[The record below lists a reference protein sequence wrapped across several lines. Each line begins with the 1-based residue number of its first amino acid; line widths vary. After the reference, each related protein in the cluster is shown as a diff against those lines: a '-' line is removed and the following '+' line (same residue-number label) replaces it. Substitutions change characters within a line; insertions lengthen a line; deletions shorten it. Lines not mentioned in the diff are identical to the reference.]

1 MISNQNNKNKKAFT
15 LVELAIVLLVIGIL
29 AGIVLRNMGGFTV
42 QARDAR
48 RIADL
53 RNTAIYLQAYFSRFG
68 GYPTTASW
76 TGLERTLADA
86 KIVNNLPKDPA
97 GGNYYY
103 YSCKKNA
110 DDTSFNVA
118 ILKAVLETAT
128 SENPELYRQSLSSTS
143 GISTCTPD
151 SDNNN
156 PYTNSSVCFGTTTFC
171 LAL

>member
-68 GYPTTASW
+68 TYPTTASW
-76 TGLERTLADA
+76 TQLEAELRN
-86 KIVNNLPKDPA
+86 KNIVNNLPKDPS
-97 GGNYYY
+97 NRLYDYYP
-103 YSCKKNA
+103 CRKNES
-110 DDTSFNVA
+110 DVSSNVA
-118 ILKAVLETAT
+118 ILRAILETKFN
-128 SENPELYRQSLSSTS
+128 ENPELYNQRLSSTS
-143 GISTCTPD
+143 GISTCT
-151 SDNNN
+151 SLGNDN
-156 PYTNSSVCFGTTTFC
+156 PISSSTVCFGTTSFC

>member
-48 RIADL
+48 RVADL

-68 GYPTTASW
+68 GYPTTTSW
-76 TGLERTLADA
+76 TDLETELRNK

-103 YSCKKNA
+103 YPCKKN
-110 DDTSFNVA
+110 DTDESFNVA
-118 ILKAVLETAT
+118 ILRAILETAS
-128 SENPELYRQSLSSTS
+128 SENPELYRQALSSTS
-143 GISTCTPD
+143 GITTCLPSDSNPITSSTI
-151 SDNNN
+151 
-156 PYTNSSVCFGTTTFC
+156 CFATTTFC

>member
-1 MISNQNNKNKKAFT
+1 MLSNQNNKKAFT

-68 GYPTTASW
+68 TYPTTASW
-76 TGLERTLADA
+76 TVLESILSDN
-86 KIVNNLPKDPA
+86 KIVNKLPKDPA

-103 YSCKKNA
+103 YPCRKN
-110 DDTSFNVA
+110 DSDTSFNVA
-118 ILKAVLETAT
+118 ILKANLEIAS
-128 SENPELYRQSLSSTS
+128 SENPQLYNQALLSTS
-143 GISTCTPD
+143 GIATCT
-151 SDNNN
+151 SEVNN
-156 PYTNSSVCFGTTTFC
+156 PNPISSSSACFGTTSFC

>member
-48 RIADL
+48 RVADL

-68 GYPTTASW
+68 TYPTTASW
-76 TGLERTLADA
+76 TELERTLADK
-86 KIVNNLPKDPA
+86 KIVNNLPKDP
-97 GGNYYY
+97 GRGSYYY
-103 YSCKKNA
+103 YPCKKNA
-110 DDTSFNVA
+110 DDVSYNVA
-118 ILKAVLETAT
+118 ILRAILETAR
-128 SENPELYRQSLSSTS
+128 SENPELYNQGLSSTS
-143 GISTCTPD
+143 GIATCT
-151 SDNNN
+151 SEGNN
-156 PYTNSSVCFGTTTFC
+156 PISDESVCFGDTSFC

>member
-48 RIADL
+48 RVADL

-68 GYPTTASW
+68 TYPTTASW
-76 TGLERTLADA
+76 TQLEAELRNK
-86 KIVNNLPKDPA
+86 KIVNNLPKDPS
-97 GGNYYY
+97 NRLYDYYP
-103 YSCKKNA
+103 CKKNIT
-110 DDTSFNVA
+110 DESFNVA
-118 ILKAVLETAT
+118 ILRAILETPQD
-128 SENPELYRQSLSSTS
+128 ENPELYNQRLSSTS
-143 GISTCTPD
+143 GIATCSP
-151 SDNNN
+151 SGDN
-156 PYTNSSVCFGTTTFC
+156 PINSSTICFATTSFC